1 MFSGNRDIFRGSYS
15 KDDDGSLPFRY
26 KHLGGF
32 EYVGYDEAI
41 TKRGT
46 QAMSI
51 IDGPVGIYYFIL
63 CGFVK
68 VLIVIYQNKY
78 SKKK

>member
-1 MFSGNRDIFRGSYS
+1 MISGDRDIFRGAYT

-32 EYVGYDEAI
+32 EYVGYDEGI

-46 QAMSI
+46 QAASI
-51 IDGPVGIYYFIL
+51 IDGPVRIL
-63 CGFVK
+63 YIF
-68 VLIVIYQNKY
+68 
-78 SKKK
+78 